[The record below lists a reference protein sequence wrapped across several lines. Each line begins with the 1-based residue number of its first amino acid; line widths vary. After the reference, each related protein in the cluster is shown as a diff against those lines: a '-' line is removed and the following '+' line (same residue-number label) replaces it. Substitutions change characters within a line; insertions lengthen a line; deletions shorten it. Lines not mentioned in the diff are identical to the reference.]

1 MKLSLAYQKLLGSG
15 DGIAVGNS
23 NYPVVK
29 PGQYYYV
36 RPIIGPIKEGTLV
49 KSVAKRRLCPYP
61 GPYFLTILMC
71 CIEFN
76 QITPCWIINIHVV
89 IRSIWK

>member
-49 KSVAKRRLCPYP
+49 KSVAKRSWMGSKKKLIKNY
-61 GPYFLTILMC
+61 
-71 CIEFN
+71 
-76 QITPCWIINIHVV
+76 IIKRVDKVKVN
-89 IRSIWK
+89 SI